1 MSFKKKLILSYVLI
15 VTLFMAVIS
24 FLLMTQSKL
33 GGLQDEGASRFED
46 AEKIEKIQIRMESLY
61 SIAADAVINRTIDEA
76 KKELKA
82 FEEIIKLDIAEV
94 AKIADTEEERKAA
107 SEFGSN
113 YNRYLA
119 LIQKDLI
126 FEVEASKEI
135 TEKIRE
141 IDGKIDETRNITRE
155 HLEKIA
161 KSISAEAEEADK
173 DFDITFKN
181 GLIYSI
187 IFSIVIILLS
197 VVLGFVISSK
207 LNQTLEAVKKS
218 LENAFEQI
226 VLNTNQVSEAAS
238 SLSESTNE
246 QAAAVQE
253 TSASMEEMNS
263 MIKKT
268 AMSATDSSKISEE
281 CSVFAKR
288 GEESSLELANSVE
301 EISNNNREIMEE
313 VNSSNQ
319 KIGEVVDLIN
329 EIANKTQVINEIVFQ
344 TKLLSFNASVEAAR
358 AGEQGK
364 GFAVVAEEVGNLA
377 TMSGGAAQE
386 ITKILNESREKVKNV
401 VTETQRRVGDKIEAG
416 NRTVTNGLTIA
427 RDTVNL
433 IKEINKEVSVVNS
446 NIQEITVA
454 SEEQSKGAEQVAQ
467 AMLQIDQSTQMN
479 ASLSQRLFN
488 NSKNLVQQT
497 NELSFS
503 IKNLKE
509 VLDGKVA

>member
-15 VTLFMAVIS
+15 VALFMAVIS
-24 FLLMTQSKL
+24 FLLMTQSRL
-33 GGLQDEGASRFED
+33 GGLQDEGASQFED

-76 KKELKA
+76 KKELTTY
-82 FEEIIKLDIAEV
+82 EEIIKKDVAEV
-94 AKIADTEEERKAA
+94 FSIVDTDSERKEAK
-107 SEFGSN
+107 E
-113 YNRYLA
+113 
-119 LIQKDLI
+119 
-126 FEVEASKEI
+126 FEVYYNSYFGLIKNELLKEVQNTQEI
-135 TEKIRE
+135 NDKIRE
-141 IDGKIDETRNITRE
+141 IDGKIDEARNATRE
-155 HLEKIA
+155 TLDKISL
-161 KSISAEAEEADK
+161 SISAEAEAADAS
-173 DFDITFKN
+173 FDKTFKN
-181 GLIYSI
+181 GLWYSL
-187 IFSIVIILLS
+187 IFSVITVIVS
-197 VVLGFVISSK
+197 FVLGFVISNK
-207 LNQTLEAVKKS
+207 LNKTLEEVKKS
-218 LENAFEQI
+218 LENAFDQI

-281 CSVFAKR
+281 CAMYAKK
-288 GEESSLELANSVE
+288 GEESSLVLATSVE

-313 VNSSNQ
+313 VNASNQ

-358 AGEQGK
+358 AGDQGK

-386 ITKILNESREKVKNV
+386 ITKILNESREKVKLV
-401 VTETQRRVGDKIEAG
+401 VTETQKRVGEKIEAG
-416 NRTVTNGLTIA
+416 NKTVHNGLSIA
-427 RDTVNL
+427 RETVNL
-433 IKEINKEVSVVNS
+433 IKEINKEVTVVNA
-446 NIQEITVA
+446 NVQEITVA
-454 SEEQSKGAEQVAQ
+454 SDEQSKGAEQVAQ

-497 NELSFS
+497 NELSLS
-503 IKNLKE
+503 IQNLKV

>member
-24 FLLMTQSKL
+24 FLLMTQSRL
-33 GGLQDEGASRFED
+33 GGLQDEGASQFED

-61 SIAADAVINRTIDEA
+61 SIAADAVINRSIAEA
-76 KKELKA
+76 KKDLKA
-82 FEEIIKLDIAEV
+82 FEETIKKDIAEV
-94 AKIADTEEERKAA
+94 YNIVDTDAERKAA
-107 SEFGSN
+107 KEFEN
-113 YNRYLA
+113 DYNIYFG
-119 LIQKDLI
+119 LIQNEL
-126 FEVEASKEI
+126 FAEVEKTTEI
-135 TEKIRE
+135 NDKIRE
-141 IDGKIDETRNITRE
+141 IDGKIDEARDNTRSKLNYISE
-155 HLEKIA
+155 SIIA
-161 KSISAEAEEADK
+161 ESEAADAS
-173 DFDITFKN
+173 FDNTFKS
-181 GLIYSI
+181 GLLYSI
-187 IFSIVIILLS
+187 ILSVAIVLLS
-197 VVLGFVISSK
+197 FTIAFVISNK
-207 LNQTLEAVKKS
+207 LNKTLEEVKKS
-218 LENAFEQI
+218 LENAFDQI

-281 CSVFAKR
+281 CAMYAKK
-288 GEESSLELANSVE
+288 GEESSLVLANSVE
-301 EISNNNREIMEE
+301 EISVNNREIMEE

-358 AGEQGK
+358 AGDQGK

-386 ITKILNESREKVKNV
+386 ITKILNESREKVKLV
-401 VTETQRRVGDKIEAG
+401 VTETQKRVGEKIEAG
-416 NRTVTNGLTIA
+416 NRTVHNGLSIA
-427 RDTVNL
+427 RETVNL

-446 NIQEITVA
+446 NVQEITVA
-454 SEEQSKGAEQVAQ
+454 SDEQSKGAEQVAQ

-497 NELSFS
+497 NELSLS

-509 VLDGKVA
+509 VLDGKAA